1 MRIVVGLSGGVD
13 SSVAAMQLVEQGHDV
28 IGLFMRNWHDESVT
42 ISDDC
47 PWIDDSNDAMLV
59 AEHLGIPFQVIDF
72 SKEYH
77 ERIVDYMFS
86 EYEQGRTP
94 NPDVLCN
101 REIKFDLFLEAAK
114 KLGVRAVVC
123 MTEIATKQKIEHIQ
137 RLGAEVIIKGRDQ
150 NQATDNALMVA
161 KEQGLTFIPAFDDPH
176 IIAGQG
182 TIGLEILTENPHIDT
197 LIVQVSGGGLMSG
210 VALAARSIN
219 PNIKIIGVTCHNS
232 KKLVEKAINEKVDYI
247 ALGAFYPSNTK
258 NVKYKA
264 SIKLL
269 KLAKK
274 MTDIPI
280 VAIGGINL
288 TNYKKLL
295 LNKANF
301 LAISGYIWNNK
312 KLNPIE
318 AISKLK

>member
-1 MRIVVGLSGGVD
+1 MKKTKKFIYLISPRKIKNNKFYSDLASIFK
-13 SSVAAMQLVEQGHDV
+13 SKKISFFQLRLKNEK
-28 IGLFMRNWHDESVT
+28 N
-42 ISDDC
+42 
-47 PWIDDSNDAMLV
+47 
-59 AEHLGIPFQVIDF
+59 
-72 SKEYH
+72 SK
-77 ERIVDYMFS
+77 
-86 EYEQGRTP
+86 
-94 NPDVLCN
+94 
-101 REIKFDLFLEAAK
+101 
-114 KLGVRAVVC
+114 
-123 MTEIATKQKIEHIQ
+123 
-137 RLGAEVIIKGRDQ
+137 II
-150 NQATDNALMVA
+150 
-161 KEQGLTFIPAFDDPH
+161 
-176 IIAGQG
+176 
-182 TIGLEILTENPHIDT
+182 TIGKKIKKITKKYKVKLIINDNPILTKKIGSDGCHIGQSDST
-197 LIVQVSGGGLMSG
+197 VFK
-210 VALAARSIN
+210 ARKILKN
-219 PNIKIIGVTCHNS
+219 KIIGVTCHNS

-247 ALGAFYPSNTK
+247 ALGAFYPSSTK

-312 KLNPIE
+312 KLKPIE

>member
-1 MRIVVGLSGGVD
+1 MKKTKKFIYLVSPRKIKNNKFYSNLASIFKSKKVSFF
-13 SSVAAMQLVEQGHDV
+13 QLRLKNEKNSKIIT
-28 IGLFMRNWHDESVT
+28 IG
-42 ISDDC
+42 
-47 PWIDDSNDAMLV
+47 
-59 AEHLGIPFQVIDF
+59 
-72 SKEYH
+72 KK
-77 ERIVDYMFS
+77 
-86 EYEQGRTP
+86 
-94 NPDVLCN
+94 
-101 REIKFDLFLEAAK
+101 IKKIAK
-114 KLGVRAVVC
+114 KYKVKLIINDNPILA
-123 MTEIATKQKIEHIQ
+123 KKIGSDGCHI
-137 RLGAEVIIKGRDQ
+137 
-150 NQATDNALMVA
+150 
-161 KEQGLTFIPAFDDPH
+161 
-176 IIAGQG
+176 GQSDS
-182 TIGLEILTENPHIDT
+182 TVSKARKILKN
-197 LIVQVSGGGLMSG
+197 
-210 VALAARSIN
+210 
-219 PNIKIIGVTCHNS
+219 KIIGVTCHNS

-312 KLNPIE
+312 KLKPIE
-318 AISKLK
+318 AIGKLK

>member
-1 MRIVVGLSGGVD
+1 LKKTKKFIYLISPRKIKNNKFYSDLASIFK
-13 SSVAAMQLVEQGHDV
+13 SKKISFFQLRLKNEK
-28 IGLFMRNWHDESVT
+28 N
-42 ISDDC
+42 
-47 PWIDDSNDAMLV
+47 
-59 AEHLGIPFQVIDF
+59 
-72 SKEYH
+72 SK
-77 ERIVDYMFS
+77 
-86 EYEQGRTP
+86 
-94 NPDVLCN
+94 
-101 REIKFDLFLEAAK
+101 
-114 KLGVRAVVC
+114 
-123 MTEIATKQKIEHIQ
+123 
-137 RLGAEVIIKGRDQ
+137 II
-150 NQATDNALMVA
+150 
-161 KEQGLTFIPAFDDPH
+161 
-176 IIAGQG
+176 
-182 TIGLEILTENPHIDT
+182 TIGKKIKKITKKYKVKLIINDNPILTKKIGSDGCHIGQSDST
-197 LIVQVSGGGLMSG
+197 VFK
-210 VALAARSIN
+210 ARKILKN
-219 PNIKIIGVTCHNS
+219 KIIGVTCHNS

-247 ALGAFYPSNTK
+247 ALGAFYTSSTK

-312 KLNPIE
+312 KLKPIE